1 MLDWATDLEFS
12 VIGRHTTIIKGACG
26 DAKQVPVLLYTLPS
40 TSNCRHFTV
49 LYNHYILPQSSRDFD
64 PEAHPEVKKPP
75 DPNEIRS
82 QGIKQSFYFDP
93 DKNYIKLYQ
102 EISRNDPA
110 SPTLDP

>member
-1 MLDWATDLEFS
+1 MPNKHYY
-12 VIGRHTTIIKGACG
+12 IRC
-26 DAKQVPVLLYTLPS
+26 LPPL
-40 TSNCRHFTV
+40 TV
-49 LYNHYILPQSSRDFD
+49 AILTYNEYILPQSSRDFD
-64 PEAHPEVKKPP
+64 PEAHPELKKPP